1 MHLCMCD
8 VLQHKT
14 TTRNDVIIMFNN
26 YARID
31 DEFEMTTNEYHFNEY
46 VVEMIIEQ
54 LFATC
59 FDDIYTMHIYQNK
72 NDNTKFIVDVA
83 FELHTQI
90 MQFDD
95 DNDEFEKIHSY
106 DMRVNIDI
114 SNDQFDTNEICN
126 TIEFV
131 AFEIVHRNA
140 YITRD
145 YNANI

>member
-1 MHLCMCD
+1 MCD